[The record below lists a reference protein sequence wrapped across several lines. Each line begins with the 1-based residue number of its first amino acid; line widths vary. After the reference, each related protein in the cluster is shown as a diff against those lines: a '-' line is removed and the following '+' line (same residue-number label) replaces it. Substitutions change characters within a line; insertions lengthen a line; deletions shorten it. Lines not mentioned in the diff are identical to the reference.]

1 MGARLP
7 NPQRAKIHRNYDV
20 AQVAT
25 LCDVGRNT
33 VRAWIKKG
41 LPVCDDRRPLIVL
54 GSDLRTYLQA
64 KRIRNK
70 CPCGP
75 GRIYCVRCRSP
86 KVPAENMADYL
97 PSTSTGG
104 MLAAICPDCGSMLYR
119 RVSLA
124 KLASVRGAM
133 DITVT
138 QAHSRIG
145 ESNDPSVNN
154 DFKQEPQS

>member
-1 MGARLP
+1 MSARLP

-20 AQVAT
+20 AETAR
-25 LCDVGRNT
+25 LCRVHRNT
-33 VRAWIKKG
+33 VRQWIKQG

-54 GSDLRTYLQA
+54 GSDLRAFLQT
-64 KRIRNK
+64 KRTRNK

-75 GRIYCVRCRSP
+75 GRLYCVRCRTP
-86 KVPAENMADYL
+86 KVPAGNMADYL

-104 MLAAICPDCGSMLYR
+104 MLAAICPDCGSMMYR

-124 KLASVRGAM
+124 KLTSARGAM
-133 DITVT
+133 EITVT

-145 ESNDPSVNN
+145 ESIPPSVNS
-154 DFKQEPQS
+154 DFRQEQQS

>member
-7 NPQRAKIHRNYDV
+7 NPQRAKIHRTYDV
-20 AQVAT
+20 AETAR
-25 LCDVGRNT
+25 LCGVGRNT
-33 VRAWIKKG
+33 VRKWIKEG
-41 LPVCDDRRPLIVL
+41 LPVCDDRRPVIVL
-54 GSDLRTYLQA
+54 GSDLRAFLQA
-64 KRIRNK
+64 KRTRNK

-86 KVPAENMADYL
+86 KVPAGNMADCL
-97 PSTSTGG
+97 PSTRTGG
-104 MLAAICPDCGSMLYR
+104 MLAAICPDCGSMMYR

-124 KLASVRGAM
+124 KLASVRGEL

-145 ESNDPSVNN
+145 ESNHPSVNS
-154 DFKQEPQS
+154 DFRQEHQP